1 MSTQIEAQN
10 TRADVTKLNISEKP
24 TFAINGALNLI
35 LSITIIIVGAFLITN
50 TSFQNGLANF
60 TLVILVLLLITF
72 MSTLHIIQPGESLV
86 MSFFGQY
93 VGTIR
98 KTGLVASLPFLKSQ
112 KVSVRIANFETPVSK
127 VNDAN
132 GNPINISAIVVWQLD
147 DTAKATYAVED
158 YYAYLATQAEA
169 AVRHVAAIHPYDS
182 GNKTDENEPPATSLL
197 GTPEIVNNE
206 LLQEVT
212 ERTQAAG
219 VRILEVRVNNLSY
232 SVEIAQA
239 MLQRQQ
245 ANAVVEARKI
255 IVQGAVGIVEDAV
268 KELENNTS
276 FADDAKSTLVSNLL
290 IVLVG
295 ESKVTPTMDV
305 SSGNKKRT
313 V

>member
-1 MSTQIEAQN
+1 MSTQIEKPN
-10 TRADVTKLNISEKP
+10 NRPDVTKLNISEKP

-35 LSITIIIVGAFLITN
+35 LIILIIIIGGYLIAT
-50 TSFQNGLANF
+50 TGFHSGLGNIA
-60 TLVILVLLLITF
+60 LVILFLLLITF
-72 MSTLHIIQPGESLV
+72 LTTLHIIQPGESLV

-93 VGTIR
+93 IGTIR
-98 KTGLVASLPFLKSQ
+98 KTGLVASLPFLKSK
-112 KVSVRIANFETPVSK
+112 KVSVRIANFETPISK
-127 VNDAN
+127 VNDSN

-182 GNKTDENEPPATSLL
+182 GNKIDNDEPRTPSLL
-197 GTPEIVNNE
+197 GTPEVINTE

-268 KELENNTS
+268 KELESNTT
-276 FADDAKSTLVSNLL
+276 FTDETKSTLVSNLL

>member
-1 MSTQIEAQN
+1 MSTQIETQN
-10 TRADVTKLNISEKP
+10 NRPDVTKLNIAEKP
-24 TFAINGALNLI
+24 TLAINGALNLI
-35 LSITIIIVGAFLITN
+35 LTILIVILGGVLIAN
-50 TSFQNGLANF
+50 TSFQNGLANV

-72 MSTLHIIQPGESLV
+72 ISTLHIIQPGESLV

-98 KTGLVASLPFLKSQ
+98 KTGLVASLPFLKAQ

-182 GNKTDENEPPATSLL
+182 GNKTDEQEPRTPSLL
-197 GTPEIVNNE
+197 GTPEIINNE

-268 KELENNTS
+268 RELETNTS